1 MFRTLISDKKKITVL
16 ISTVLFFLIAHG
28 QCFAGRLYAH
38 DYLLSI
44 YKNDAAWQVALGR
57 IANPFLDF
65 LRGAVSV
72 PWLIECLMLIW
83 TLFSVYL
90 TVSLFEIKNNF
101 AVCLIAGIECCN
113 IVFTTANASFIPWSD
128 YYALSLF
135 LSLLAAWLLRK
146 KEKNKWLVRLAAILC
161 LTVSLGAYQAY
172 VFVFITVYLI
182 LFTKDLNS
190 DETKK
195 KIFLKAFEGAA
206 CLIIA
211 GIIYFGAWKFLQK
224 ALGIWTADSYNGLA
238 GLGDYSGYSFTQL
251 IMLTYEKFINFFLSP
266 ELFISY
272 RFHNRSLSVV
282 WYWILFVT
290 NLAILFYIPAGVL
303 SENLMLPDKKDKI
316 LRMIMQTVCFIILP
330 FVMNGICIV
339 SKGMEHPLMI
349 YPFLFVY
356 IFAIS
361 LFDEMI
367 TDEKQYLRKVSVIL
381 TFALIIWT
389 QIIISNQAYYKRNL
403 QEEAAQSLMNRIVMQ
418 VEQTDGYI
426 YGETP
431 VAFVGNFENSPY
443 IKDIEDLEDMKIY
456 GFGTSS
462 LSYEGLDYS
471 YIKHVLNVNMNLVR
485 TDRTDPKVK
494 AMPEF
499 PKKGSV
505 AFINNILVVKIADD
519 PQ

>member
-1 MFRTLISDKKKITVL
+1 
-16 ISTVLFFLIAHG
+16 
-28 QCFAGRLYAH
+28 
-38 DYLLSI
+38 
-44 YKNDAAWQVALGR
+44 
-57 IANPFLDF
+57 
-65 LRGAVSV
+65 
-72 PWLIECLMLIW
+72 
-83 TLFSVYL
+83 
-90 TVSLFEIKNNF
+90 
-101 AVCLIAGIECCN
+101 
-113 IVFTTANASFIPWSD
+113 
-128 YYALSLF
+128 
-135 LSLLAAWLLRK
+135 
-146 KEKNKWLVRLAAILC
+146 
-161 LTVSLGAYQAY
+161 
-172 VFVFITVYLI
+172 
-182 LFTKDLNS
+182 
-190 DETKK
+190 
-195 KIFLKAFEGAA
+195 
-206 CLIIA
+206 
-211 GIIYFGAWKFLQK
+211 
-224 ALGIWTADSYNGLA
+224 
-238 GLGDYSGYSFTQL
+238 
-251 IMLTYEKFINFFLSP
+251 
-266 ELFISY
+266 
-272 RFHNRSLSVV
+272 
-282 WYWILFVT
+282 
-290 NLAILFYIPAGVL
+290 
-303 SENLMLPDKKDKI
+303 
-316 LRMIMQTVCFIILP
+316 
-330 FVMNGICIV
+330 
-339 SKGMEHPLMI
+339 MI